1 MHMPGVESELVDL
14 SGVRLDDLPGTQL
27 PPSDASM
34 SRLLGRID
42 DGEGSYGGYQPPR
55 EAQGLLP

>member
-1 MHMPGVESELVDL
+1 MQMPGVESELVDL
-14 SGVRLDDLPGTQL
+14 SGVRLDDWPGLEL

-34 SRLLGRID
+34 SRLLSRID

-55 EAQGLLP
+55 EA